1 MSYKRF
7 PLAGDISNDEI
18 ATPANP
24 VAGTHKVY
32 FKTGENIPTCLNS
45 AGSEVALGDDKKV
58 LASAADTGTPDFL
71 DGKLVAGANLV
82 KTILTPA
89 GDEDIE
95 FSLDTVVDNTVV
107 LSPLVTV
114 DADATP
120 YTVLATDEVILVDCE
135 TGTTPA
141 DITLNLPTAVIA
153 GKGRK
158 ITVKKIDD
166 GTGGFKAILVAD
178 TVLTET
184 IDGAITRDV
193 LYQYDSITLVSDG
206 VAAWYVV

>member
-24 VAGTHKVY
+24 IAGTHKVY

-45 AGSEVALGDDKKV
+45 AGTEVALGDDKKV
-58 LASAADTGTPDFL
+58 LASAADTTAGYL
-71 DGKLVAGANLV
+71 DDKVVAGANLV

-95 FSLDTVVDNTVV
+95 FSLDTVVADTVV

-120 YTVLATDEVILVDCE
+120 YTVLATDEIILVDCE

-141 DITLNLPTAVIA
+141 DITLNLQAAATA

-166 GTGGFKAILVAD
+166 GTGGFAAIITAD
-178 TVLTET
+178 GTET
-184 IDGAITRDV
+184 IDGSVTRQV
-193 LYQYDSITLVSDG
+193 TYQYDSVTLVCDG
-206 VAAWYVV
+206 VGAWYVV